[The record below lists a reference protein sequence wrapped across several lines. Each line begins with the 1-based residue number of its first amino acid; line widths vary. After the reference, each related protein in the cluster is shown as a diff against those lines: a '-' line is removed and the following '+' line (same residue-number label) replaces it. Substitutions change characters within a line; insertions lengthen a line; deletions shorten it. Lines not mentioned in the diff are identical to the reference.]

1 MAAALGLAAA
11 FFAAWAAPLRADED
25 DPAFLT
31 AGAGWFDVIADDN
44 RAVDFRLEYRHGEKL
59 LLLKPWAGVE
69 ATSDGAVYGAVGV
82 LLDIYFGRRIVL
94 TPSFGAGL
102 FEEGSGKDLGHTVEF
117 RSQVELAYRFD
128 DRSRFGI
135 AFGHISN
142 ASLGEDNPGTEVL
155 NVYYSL
161 PIGRLFGK

>member
-1 MAAALGLAAA
+1 MAAVLGLAAA
-11 FFAAWAAPLRADED
+11 SFAAWTAPLRADED
-25 DPAFLT
+25 DPSYLT
-31 AGAGWFDVIADDN
+31 AGAGWFDIIHNDE
-44 RAVDFRLEYRHGEKL
+44 RAGDFRLEYRHGEKL

-82 LLDIYFGRRIVL
+82 LLDIYFGPRIVL

-102 FEEGSGKDLGHTVEF
+102 FEEGSGKDLGHVVEF

-128 DRSRFGI
+128 DRSRFGV

-142 ASLGEDNPGTEVL
+142 ASLGDDNPGTEVL
-155 NVYYSL
+155 NLYYSL
-161 PIGRLFGK
+161 PIGSLFGN